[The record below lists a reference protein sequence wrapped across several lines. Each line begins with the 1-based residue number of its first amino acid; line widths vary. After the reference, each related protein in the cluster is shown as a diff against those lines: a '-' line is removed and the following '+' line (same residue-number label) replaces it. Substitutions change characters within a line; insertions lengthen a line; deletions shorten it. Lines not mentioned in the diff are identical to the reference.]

1 MLLSRTRL
9 AIQQYVY
16 YTYDLYVFTRVA
28 ATVGIYYDVDLYYW
42 HGCIRRQRAEEILV
56 EIEHGPRNYH
66 VVNQL
71 LM

>member
-1 MLLSRTRL
+1 MYIIRM
-9 AIQQYVY
+9 IYV
-16 YTYDLYVFTRVA
+16 YVFTRVA

-42 HGCIRRQRAEEILV
+42 HGCIRRQRTEEILV